1 MACMYI
7 YLARILVFCLKIL
20 YILLIS
26 IMNFL
31 CVLPQAPAVSIII
44 GLTFQPLALMSF
56 VRFSYFFVF
65 SCIFFGEYLS
75 LQ

>member
-26 IMNFL
+26 IMNF
-31 CVLPQAPAVSIII
+31 II